1 MIYCVEDE
9 DNIRDL
15 VVYALRTGGF
25 EAAGFADGET
35 FMREMAVRKP
45 TLVLLDIMLPGED
58 GISILSRLKKQKDT
72 QDIPVIMLTA
82 KSAEYDKVQ
91 GLDLGADDYI
101 TKPFGVMELLSRVK
115 AVLRRYSPKGQKEEI
130 CIGEVELDLRSHRVA
145 AGGAEVILTLKEFE
159 LLHYMMDNIGIVL
172 SRDKILEAI
181 WGYDYGGE
189 TRTVDVHV
197 SSLRTK
203 LGAYG
208 DMIETVR
215 GIGYRIEAKR

>member
-15 VVYALRTGGF
+15 VVYALQTGGF
-25 EAAGFADGET
+25 EAAGFADGES
-35 FMREMAVRKP
+35 FMRELALRKP
-45 TLVLLDIMLPGED
+45 TLILLDIMLPGED

-115 AVLRRYSPKGQKEEI
+115 AVLRRYLPKGKEEEI
-130 CIGEVELDLRSHRVA
+130 RIGEVELDLKSHRVTV
-145 AGGAEVILTLKEFE
+145 GGAEVILTLKEFE
-159 LLHYMMDNIGIVL
+159 LLHYMMDNMGIVL
-172 SRDKILEAI
+172 SRDKILEVI

-203 LGAYG
+203 LGSFG

-215 GIGYRIEAKR
+215 GIGYRIEANK